1 MSESYQTA
9 SREGRGIYE
18 EKKSIFYS
26 YIAPIETEEEALEFI
41 ELVRLERDNM
51 RHVCYAYINRTGNV
65 VRFSDDGEPQGTAGM
80 PILEVLR
87 REELVGV
94 VCAVARFFGGVLLGA
109 GGLVRAYGK
118 AAKLALDD
126 AGKSTFVRYGVFN
139 LSFDY
144 TYLSKIRHELS
155 GMKIPEEACEFGEKV
170 TLTLFATPEEEVKI
184 REKLADITSGR
195 AIFEKISEKFAPE
208 RKSN

>member
-1 MSESYQTA
+1 MDKSYLTVA
-9 SREGRGIYE
+9 RDGRGIYE

-26 YIAPIETEEEALEFI
+26 WIAPIETEEEALEYL
-41 ELVRLERDNM
+41 ELMRAEHDNI
-51 RHVCYAYINRTGNV
+51 RHLCYAYINRGGNV

-94 VCAVARFFGGVLLGA
+94 VCGVARYFGGILLGA

-126 AGKSTFVRYGVFN
+126 AGKAMFVEYSVLKLCFEY
-139 LSFDY
+139 SH
-144 TYLSKIRHELS
+144 LSKIRHELAS
-155 GMKIPEEACEFGEKV
+155 MKIPENSCEFGEKV
-170 TLTLFATPEEEVKI
+170 TLTLLATGEEETKI
-184 REKLADITSGR
+184 RAFLADTTAGR
-195 AIFEKISEKFAPE
+195 AIVEKIGEKFAPE
-208 RKSN
+208 R

>member
-1 MSESYQTA
+1 MTEGYQTA
-9 SREGRGIYE
+9 AREGHGIYE

-26 YIAPIETEEEALEFI
+26 YISPIETEEEALEFI
-41 ELVRLERDNM
+41 ELVRCERDNM
-51 RHVCYAYINRTGNV
+51 RHVCYAYINRGGNV

-126 AGKSTFVRYGVFN
+126 AGKTTFVPYGVFK

-155 GMKIPEEACEFGEKV
+155 VMKIPEESCDFGEKV
-170 TLTLFATPEEEVKI
+170 ELVLFATPTEEQKI

-195 AIFEKISEKFAPE
+195 ATFEKISEKFAPL
-208 RKSN
+208 RDF

>member
-1 MSESYQTA
+1 MDKSYLTVA
-9 SREGRGIYE
+9 RDGRGIYE

-26 YIAPIETEEEALEFI
+26 WIAPIETEDEALEYL
-41 ELVRLERDNM
+41 ELMRAEYDNI
-51 RHVCYAYINRTGNV
+51 RHLCYAYINRGGNV

-94 VCAVARFFGGVLLGA
+94 VCGVARYFGGILLGA

-126 AGKSTFVRYGVFN
+126 AGKATFVEYSILN

-144 TYLSKIRHELS
+144 SHLSKIRHQLS
-155 GMKIPEEACEFGEKV
+155 SMGIPEESCDFGEKV
-170 TLTLFATPEEEVKI
+170 TLSLLATKEEEEKI
-184 REKLADITSGR
+184 RGELADITAGR
-195 AIFEKISEKFAPE
+195 AIVEKAGQKFAPL
-208 RKSN
+208 R

>member
-1 MSESYQTA
+1 MDNSYLTVA
-9 SREGRGIYE
+9 REGYGQYE

-26 YIAPIETEEEALEFI
+26 FIAPIETEEEALEYI
-41 ELVRLERDNM
+41 ELERLARDNI
-51 RHVCYAYINRTGNV
+51 RHLCYAYINRGGNV

-94 VCAVARFFGGVLLGA
+94 VCGVSRFFGGVLLGA
-109 GGLVRAYGK
+109 GGLVRAYCK

-126 AGKSTFVRYGVFN
+126 AGKANFVEYGVLK

-144 TYLSKIRHELS
+144 TYLSKIRHELAV
-155 GMKIPEEACEFGEKV
+155 MRIPESSCDFGERV
-170 TLTLFATPEEEVKI
+170 TLEVTATEAEEEKVRNI
-184 REKLADITSGR
+184 LADITSGK
-195 AIFEKISEKFAPE
+195 AIVKKTGSKFAPE
-208 RKSN
+208 R

>member
-1 MSESYQTA
+1 MSESYLTA
-9 SREGRGIYE
+9 AREGRGIYE

-26 YIAPIETEEEALEFI
+26 YISPIETEEEALEFI

-126 AGKSTFVRYGVFN
+126 SGKAEFVKYGVFN

-144 TYLSKIRHELS
+144 TYLSKIRHELA
-155 GMKIPEEACEFGEKV
+155 GMKIPEEGCEFGERV
-170 TLTLFATPEEEVKI
+170 TLTLFATPDEEVKI
-184 REKLADITSGR
+184 REKLADITSGK
-195 AIFEKISEKFAPE
+195 AIFEKNSEKYAPA
-208 RKSN
+208 RKK